1 MYMYCDLRIVCS
13 YVLRFGVTND
23 DCRSAGKLCYL
34 GDDIRRQTGGFT
46 LRRRY
51 KVAILAA

>member
-46 LRRRY
+46 IRRRY